1 MNESRKKTVDEILRG
16 MGAEAP
22 TRDNE
27 SLKQTLLNMKEEDF
41 SELMSLGCEI
51 AAIGLMLR
59 GARPSGPPWRSAQGS
74 KKRYGRR

>member
-22 TRDNE
+22 TRENE
-27 SLKQTLLNMKEEDF
+27 SLKQMLLNMEEKDF
-41 SELMSLGCEI
+41 SELLSLGREI
-51 AAIGLMLR
+51 AAIGLMMR